1 MIAWT
6 PDEGP
11 APSSPSLLRVFL
23 KTQNWER
30 DHAFAPGL
38 LGECGMEQ
46 DAQLEPST
54 S

>member
-11 APSSPSLLRVFL
+11 APSSPSLPRVFL

-38 LGECGMEQ
+38 HGAGRPAGAVYILI
-46 DAQLEPST
+46 S
-54 S
+54 